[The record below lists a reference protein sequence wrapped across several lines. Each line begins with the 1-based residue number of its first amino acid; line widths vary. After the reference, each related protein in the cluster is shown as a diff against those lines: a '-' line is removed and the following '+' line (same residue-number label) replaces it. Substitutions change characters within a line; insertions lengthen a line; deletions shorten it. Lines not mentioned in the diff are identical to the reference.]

1 MPKVPQQPLRKGW
14 EWFDGMHSHLKGM
27 FEMFMP
33 MLMAIAKERMGQQ
46 QQKENGKGKAQ

>member
-1 MPKVPQQPLRKGW
+1 
-14 EWFDGMHSHLKGM
+14 MHSHLKGK

-33 MLMAIAKERMGQQ
+33 MLLAIAKQRMAAQ